1 MSEGKNYNNSI
12 LYLQIAEYALKTEI
26 SFTEEIRNSRS
37 VNFVR
42 MPLGYTDELADIR
55 TNIWKNL
62 AILRKNEEYRNAIN
76 NILSEVHYN
85 GLNEEDVKNYL
96 QSDFNTIYEY
106 VIDKNTPDFYDAKI
120 VTRYKQVAE
129 KIGIRLDD
137 RYMVAERNPK
147 FRIYR
152 MLIREH
158 LIGRTIEEDER
169 LRKESISKEISIY
182 DLKDFQRLFCT
193 CKFLE
198 KTICDREQWSIST
211 GLDCVFEI
219 IEGNIELYLKVL
231 KEYFDANAPLRLN
244 GYRQIRYLLDSIG
257 YEATYCFIKNNVFDK
272 KNVWMSF
279 IWESVPK
286 ENINEKIVNDY
297 KTFVFNNLE
306 KDNPIIPTIQVVA
319 RYGERDSEIKEAVI
333 KEVLDNPKLGGK
345 I

>member
-1 MSEGKNYNNSI
+1 
-12 LYLQIAEYALKTEI
+12 
-26 SFTEEIRNSRS
+26 
-37 VNFVR
+37 
-42 MPLGYTDELADIR
+42 
-55 TNIWKNL
+55 
-62 AILRKNEEYRNAIN
+62 
-76 NILSEVHYN
+76 
-85 GLNEEDVKNYL
+85 
-96 QSDFNTIYEY
+96 
-106 VIDKNTPDFYDAKI
+106 
-120 VTRYKQVAE
+120 
-129 KIGIRLDD
+129 
-137 RYMVAERNPK
+137 
-147 FRIYR
+147 

-272 KNVWMSF
+272 KNVMTPAPW
-279 IWESVPK
+279 
-286 ENINEKIVNDY
+286 
-297 KTFVFNNLE
+297 
-306 KDNPIIPTIQVVA
+306 
-319 RYGERDSEIKEAVI
+319 
-333 KEVLDNPKLGGK
+333 
-345 I
+345 